1 MYFQYLG
8 CVAEAGM
15 VGHHKR
21 HPLGGASWFRA
32 ERQCVGSGCTGGP
45 LNLSFHAV
53 FPITSGYQVCLQFSG
68 SLLEVFVSG
77 AYSSQS
83 ECMTIRD
90 GARAM
95 SRVATRW

>member
-1 MYFQYLG
+1 
-8 CVAEAGM
+8 M

-21 HPLGGASWFRA
+21 HHLGGASWFRA
-32 ERQCVGSGCTGGP
+32 GRQCVGSGCTGGP
-45 LNLSFHAV
+45 LNLSVHAG

-83 ECMTIRD
+83 ECLAIRD

-95 SRVATRW
+95 SGVATRW